1 MKYVNH
7 TNTTKFTR
15 SETQIFTNV
24 YNQKRE
30 EVEMKRIDFENVLVF
45 VIRLLTILVGWFMC

>member
-7 TNTTKFTR
+7 TETTKFTR
-15 SETQIFTNV
+15 SETKIFANV

-30 EVEMKRIDFENVLVF
+30 EVEMRRIDFENVAVF
-45 VIRLLTILVGWFMC
+45 VLRVLTILVGWFMC